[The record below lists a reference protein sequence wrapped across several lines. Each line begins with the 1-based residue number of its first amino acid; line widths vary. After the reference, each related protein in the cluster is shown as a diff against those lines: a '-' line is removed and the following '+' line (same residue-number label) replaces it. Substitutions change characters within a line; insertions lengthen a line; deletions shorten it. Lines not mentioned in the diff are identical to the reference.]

1 MSKRQRDLV
10 KKYGSLI
17 GPAGD
22 IRDVNSIPVS
32 GRCSG
37 EGNPPQYSCLENPM
51 NRGAWW
57 ATVHAVAKSR
67 TRLSDL
73 GHAQTD
79 TESSCWLLCL
89 CLVAQSRPTLCDCI
103 TTRLLSVGF
112 PRQGYC
118 SGLPFPSPGDLPDPG
133 IKPAS
138 YSLGRQILYC

>member
-1 MSKRQRDLV
+1 MACSVENRFGGVLETDRSKGFQEPVRKRYTIEVKTGGGNFEKSKLMSKRQRDLV
-10 KKYGSLI
+10 KKYGSLT

-73 GHAQTD
+73 GHA
-79 TESSCWLLCL
+79 
-89 CLVAQSRPTLCDCI
+89 
-103 TTRLLSVGF
+103 
-112 PRQGYC
+112 
-118 SGLPFPSPGDLPDPG
+118 
-133 IKPAS
+133 
-138 YSLGRQILYC
+138 